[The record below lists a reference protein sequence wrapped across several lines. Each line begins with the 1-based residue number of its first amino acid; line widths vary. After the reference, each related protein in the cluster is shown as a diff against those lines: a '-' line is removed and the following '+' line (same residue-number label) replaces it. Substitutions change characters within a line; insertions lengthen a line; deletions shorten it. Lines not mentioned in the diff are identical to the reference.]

1 MKSKKDYRLS
11 KATNSKQRLE
21 TVERHLNKIIEN
33 FMKLKFDNQLE
44 LAIICIKNKLLE
56 QTKEFKGFKFQQK
69 VSVECKK
76 EEKVFKETN
85 LQIHGLI
92 HTKLHFR
99 I

>member
-56 QTKEFKGFKFQQK
+56 QTKEVKEFKFQQK

-76 EEKVFKETN
+76 EEKVFQETN

>member
-56 QTKEFKGFKFQQK
+56 
-69 VSVECKK
+69 
-76 EEKVFKETN
+76 
-85 LQIHGLI
+85 
-92 HTKLHFR
+92 
-99 I
+99 